1 MDDDKQL
8 KEGSLSESIRE
19 GTPLNGRDGSKIGA
33 VGQIHGRGE
42 DMQVIVTLGGFLGV
56 GAKVAVL
63 RQGDVQFERGD
74 DGSFRAM
81 TQLTNDELAERSPA

>member
-1 MDDDKQL
+1 MDDDKRPNQV
-8 KEGSLSESIRE
+8 SLSESVVEGAPLYGPEGRE
-19 GTPLNGRDGSKIGA
+19 IGA
-33 VGQIHGRGE
+33 VGQIHGRGGE
-42 DMQVIVTLGGFLGV
+42 MQVIVSLGGFLGL

>member
-1 MDDDKQL
+1 MDDDKQPN
-8 KEGSLSESIRE
+8 EGSLSESILE
-19 GTPLNGRDGSKIGA
+19 GTPLYGPDASKIGT
-33 VGQIHGRGE
+33 VGQIHGKGE

-74 DGSFRAM
+74 DDSFRAV